1 VCKRWDTPDF
11 FTAVPSG
18 GDCYLLKKIIH
29 DWDNE
34 RAQRILTNCRRVMSD
49 AGRLLLMEPLI
60 PPGNE
65 ASFNKLLDL
74 LMLVWNAGGRER
86 TEREHQSLLVS
97 AGFHLSRVIPT
108 RSGLS
113 ILEAVPV

>member
-1 VCKRWDTPDF
+1 MIGT
-11 FTAVPSG
+11 T
-18 GDCYLLKKIIH
+18 
-29 DWDNE
+29 

-60 PPGNE
+60 PPGN
-65 ASFNKLLDL
+65 AAACNKLLDL
-74 LMLVWNAGGRER
+74 LMPVWNAGGRER
-86 TEREHQSLLVS
+86 TEREHQRLLGA